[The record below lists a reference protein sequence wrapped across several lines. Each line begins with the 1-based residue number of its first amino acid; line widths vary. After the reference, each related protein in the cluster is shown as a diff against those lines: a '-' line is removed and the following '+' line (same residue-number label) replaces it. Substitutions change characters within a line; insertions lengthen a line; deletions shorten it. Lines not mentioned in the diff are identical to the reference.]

1 MFKSG
6 DQMAKELESVKGIVD
21 SIIYS
26 NDKNGWTVCDFETE
40 DALICAVGYMPFI
53 TEGDSLELSGT
64 WGVHPTYGEQFKVE
78 YYEKCEPSDKASIE
92 KYLAS
97 GIIRGV
103 RAVTAKKIVSAFG
116 TKTFDILRTDPMKL
130 TEIKGIS
137 PSKAEII
144 AKSFNEQ
151 SGVQSIVMFLNKF
164 GITPNFA
171 IRIFSQ
177 MGTDAV
183 ERIKSNPYQLCEDVS
198 GVGFKRADKI
208 GQSLGVPG
216 DDEERVSAG
225 MEYILYY
232 NSQNGHT
239 YLPKDKL
246 IKLTCDMLGVPE
258 VCAENALM
266 NLLVKSRICSSH
278 SEGFDKIYLYSMYW
292 SEKRSAQR
300 IAALSEKRI
309 SVPGNIDRIVDEAES
324 ENGFSLEF
332 NQREAV
338 YEALKSG
345 VMVITGGPG
354 TGKTTIIKTLLDV
367 FDKLKIK
374 TELCAPTG
382 RAAKRMSLTSGR
394 EAKTIHRLLEMN
406 FDDDSGLRSFM
417 KNERN
422 PLTCDVVI
430 VDESSMIDIQLFDS
444 LTEALGSKSR
454 LILVGDSDQLP
465 SVGAGNVLADIIGSG
480 HIKVCRLTEIFRQA
494 KESMIVVN
502 AHKINHGEYPQSGVD
517 FFLMKTDR
525 KETTVETIVDLC
537 ARRLPAKYDIEDQ
550 FSIQVIS
557 PSKKGEAGVKNLNVV
572 LQEVLNP
579 HSDEK
584 CEYQMRDFT
593 FREGDKVMQIKNNYN
608 IEWKGINGGEGTGIF
623 NGDVGII
630 EKIDRKES
638 KITVLYDG
646 DKRVKY
652 DFLQMDEVEPA
663 YAMTVHK
670 SQGSEFD
677 IVIIP
682 LYDAPPMLLYRN
694 LLYTAVTRAKKLAVL
709 VGSERILVR
718 MVDNNREIER
728 FSSLGDM
735 ICDEFEKNM

>member
-1 MFKSG
+1 
-6 DQMAKELESVKGIVD
+6 MAENLETINGCVE

-40 DALICAVGYMPFI
+40 EALICAVGYMPFI
-53 TEGDSLELSGT
+53 TEGDTLAISGT
-64 WGVHPTYGEQFKVE
+64 WTVHPTYGEQFKVE

-103 RAVTAKKIVSAFG
+103 RSVTAKKIVSAFG
-116 TKTFDILRTDPMKL
+116 TSTFDILRNDPLRL
-130 TEIKGIS
+130 TQIKGIS
-137 PSKAEII
+137 PAKAELI
-144 AKSFNEQ
+144 AASFNEQ

-171 IRIFSQ
+171 IKIFSQ

-183 ERIKSNPYQLCEDVS
+183 EKIKANPYALCDDVS
-198 GVGFKRADKI
+198 GIGFKRADKI
-208 GQSLGVPG
+208 GQSLGFAG
-216 DDEERVSAG
+216 DDEQRICAG

-266 NLLVKSRICSSH
+266 NLLVKSRLCSSA
-278 SEGFDKIYLYSMYW
+278 SGGMDKIYLYSMYW
-292 SEKRSAQR
+292 CEKRSAQR
-300 IAALSEKRI
+300 IAALAKR
-309 SVPGNIDRIVDEAES
+309 NIPASGKLGKLIEEAEE
-324 ENGFSLEF
+324 ENGFTLEF

-338 YEALKSG
+338 EEALKAG
-345 VMVITGGPG
+345 IMVITGGPG
-354 TGKTTIIKTLLDV
+354 TGKTTIIKTLLAV
-367 FDKLKIK
+367 FNKLGLKA
-374 TELCAPTG
+374 ELCAPTG
-382 RAAKRMSLTSGR
+382 RAAKRMSVAACH

-406 FDDDSGLRSFM
+406 FDDESSMRSFV

-422 PLTCDVVI
+422 PLSCDVVI

-444 LTEALGSKSR
+444 LTEALSNKAR
-454 LILVGDSDQLP
+454 LIIVGDSDQLP
-465 SVGAGNVLADIIGSG
+465 SVGAGNVLSDIISSG
-480 HIKVCRLTEIFRQA
+480 HVKVCRLTEIFRQA

-502 AHKINHGEYPQSGVD
+502 AHSINRGEYPVSGGD
-517 FFLMKTDR
+517 FFFMPTSSKRD
-525 KETTVETIVDLC
+525 TVGTIVDLC
-537 ARRLPAKYDIEDQ
+537 SRRLPAKYDIGDA
-550 FSIQVIS
+550 FNIQVIS
-557 PSKKGEAGVKNLNVV
+557 PSKKGEAGVNNLNIV
-572 LQEVLNP
+572 LQDVLNP
-579 HSDEK
+579 QAEDKS
-584 CEYQMRDFT
+584 EYRMRDYT

-608 IEWKGINGGEGTGIF
+608 ISWKSIDDKGEGTGVF

-630 EKIDRKES
+630 ESIDKKES
-638 KITVLYDG
+638 KISVIYDG
-646 DKRVKY
+646 ERRVRY

-677 IVIIP
+677 IVVIP

-694 LLYTAVTRAKKLAVL
+694 LLYTAVTRARKLAVL
-709 VGSERILVR
+709 VGNEGILYR
-718 MVDNNREIER
+718 MVDTNREIDR

-735 ICDEFEKNM
+735 ISDAFEKDI